1 VVELARLAPDT
12 RGELLQRELGVHQDS
27 EHSVYASAIGS
38 EIDVVKSGM
47 GNFVNKT
54 RLRLVSIPKA
64 CSHNTV
70 SFVRVPKVSYIVLA
84 RREVIEVPYRL
95 KEEEQEEE
103 KEDFS
108 YSTIL

>member
-1 VVELARLAPDT
+1 M
-12 RGELLQRELGVHQDS
+12 QS
-27 EHSVYASAIGS
+27 S
-38 EIDVVKSGM
+38 
-47 GNFVNKT
+47 
-54 RLRLVSIPKA
+54 
-64 CSHNTV
+64 
-70 SFVRVPKVSYIVLA
+70 VSYIVLA